1 MAYENLLKSVE
12 ESAQEKERELREKAR
27 NTIREISNDTKKQ
40 EAAIQ
45 GSLLAEAKKA
55 ALIEKNKLIYLTK
68 NENKKN
74 LINTKE
80 TIFLNAFRE
89 AEQRLSTMRNN
100 PDYPAIFKKLTREA
114 VETLGGEKFRIHV
127 DKQDELLVK
136 KILAEL
142 NLSGEVHADLEC
154 AGGLVAG
161 TLNESVKISN
171 TFESRL
177 ERAKEQKK
185 LEVYAALFGD

>member
-27 NTIREISNDTKKQ
+27 ITIREISNDTKNQ
-40 EAAIQ
+40 EAVIQ

-68 NENKKN
+68 NENKKK
-74 LINTKE
+74 LITTKE

-89 AEQRLSTMRNN
+89 AEQCLSTMRNN
-100 PDYPAIFKKLTREA
+100 PDYPAIFKKLTQEA
-114 VETLGGEKFRIHV
+114 VETLGGEKFRIHI
-127 DKQDELLVK
+127 DKQDEQLVK

-142 NLSGEVHADLEC
+142 DLSGDVIADLVC
-154 AGGLVAG
+154 AGGLVAC
-161 TLNESVKISN
+161 TLKESVKISN

-177 ERAKEQKK
+177 ERAKEQRK

>member
-27 NTIREISNDTKKQ
+27 ITIQEISNDTKNQ
-40 EAAIQ
+40 EGVIQ

-68 NENKKN
+68 NENKKK

-80 TIFLNAFRE
+80 TIFLKAFRE
-89 AEQRLSTMRNN
+89 AEQRLSTMRSDPN
-100 PDYPAIFKKLTREA
+100 YAAIFKKLTLEA
-114 VETLGGEKFRIHV
+114 VETLGGEKFRIHI
-127 DKQDELLVK
+127 DKQDEQLVK

-142 NLSGEVHADLEC
+142 NLSGDVNADLEC